1 MDGTQIYHNFRN
13 GQPQILS
20 AWEDSINELS
30 RGYADEAKAIVELQ
44 NQMSKSWTGASGDA
58 ASAGAGPLA
67 TAFRDSSIPL
77 DETTK
82 AMSTQTASLETAKS
96 SVVPVPPAPE
106 KPSGWSVAF
115 KSAIPIVG
123 PALAVSDVKSYQ
135 DGMAQ
140 HNAANETNVRVMSQ
154 YAAATDSTRS
164 GIPMEY
170 RTLTPDGASV
180 SLRPKSVDV
189 GTGSIG
195 SGYTDVTRASSSTA
209 YSSVGSPQG
218 GGPVS
223 APPTLSGAAPV
234 NTPHV
239 QTGGNPGPVSAPPNL
254 SGTGPNTGGGTGTSA
269 YVPNV
274 SGGYD
279 NTRRPGPTPN
289 RGTTSTGTGGGRGS
303 AANRLYDDENR
314 RTTGRGSSAAE
325 ERLGRGSASE
335 RLARGGSGEG
345 RLGSGE
351 GRLGSGEGRLGS
363 GEGRLGAGKSSGA
376 GNLASAASAEE
387 AAASR
392 NAARSANGAP
402 MGAAGQRGRGEE
414 DEEHQRPDYLVEAD
428 PDSIFGTDVR
438 TTPPVIGE

>member
-1 MDGTQIYHNFRN
+1 MNGTEVYHNFTQ
-13 GQPQILS
+13 GSSQSLQAAAQAVQQLAS
-20 AWEDSINELS
+20 EYEQ
-30 RGYADEAKAIVELQ
+30 EATAIRDLQ
-44 NQMSKSWTGASGDA
+44 NRMNAAWTGSSGNA
-58 ASAGAGPLA
+58 AYAGANPLA
-67 TAFRDSSIPL
+67 QAFTDSAEPL
-77 DETTK
+77 VITN
-82 AMSTQTASLETAKS
+82 ASMSVQSDLFENARSN
-96 SVVPVPPAPE
+96 VVPVPPAPE
-106 KPSGWSVAF
+106 KPSGWNLAF

-123 PALAVSDVKSYQ
+123 PSLAVSDVKSYQ
-135 DGMAQ
+135 EGMAKT
-140 HNAANETNVRVMSQ
+140 NAANENNVRVMEQ
-154 YAAATDSTRS
+154 YSSATGDTR
-164 GIPMEY
+164 GRIPTDY
-170 RTLTPDGASV
+170 KVLPTDTASI
-180 SLRPKSVDV
+180 SLGSSSVTHV
-189 GTGSIG
+189 GSIG